1 MRKLFIPLLLC
12 SALEANEKNGF
23 FIEAGFETGLLEGT
37 QTQEKNYTTTQ
48 TTTKTTTNN
57 YNYLPLNSIL
67 QRATNL
73 FKDADISKLSF
84 SSLSP
89 VRASLDLSGHLTIEN
104 FLPYNLNNVKLSFT
118 DAQGNVID
126 LGVIETLPKQSKIVL
141 SYQQFN
147 ETKQV
152 FDNIMEEQ
160 KKYYEKEAERRKN
173 KTTSSVSETNRE
185 PSFTFP
191 TFEVLSTPHSDPNT
205 QRVFEALSKINT
217 NLVMKYSDTNN
228 FESAKDKTEK
238 FTAKTAEEFTNLML
252 NMIAVLDSQSWGDAI
267 LNAPF
272 EFTDNKQ
279 SGECTNK
286 GDSNDNCV
294 YPQKNGLVKSNVD
307 KKYVLDKQSIVNN
320 FRGKTDLDVSLLNGA
335 GVDGLGSNTT
345 PTNNDDGKNYGQL
358 AVVASALNPQKLFG
372 TDYKT
377 INLADLRAILHEF
390 SHTKGYTH
398 NGNMTYQ
405 RVPVVG
411 SNGQQEKKD
420 DGALKDSDGLPY
432 NVCSLYG
439 GQGQPSF
446 PSNYPNS
453 IYHNCA
459 DVPAGF
465 LGVTA
470 AVWQQL
476 INQNALPINFANLNS
491 QTNYNLNATLNTQ
504 DMANSVIGTI
514 QKTLTATS
522 TTTTTSYHHSKS
534 LQRFRSP
541 LLGINVKIGYQNY
554 FNDFIGLAYYGIIKY
569 NYAKAANQKV
579 QQLSYGGGIDLLLD
593 FITTYSNKNSP
604 TGIQTR
610 RNFSSSFG
618 IFGGL
623 RGLYNS
629 YYALNKVKGSGN
641 LDAATGLNYRY
652 KHSKYSVG
660 ISIPLIQRKASV
672 ISSGSDYTNSFVFNE
687 GASHFKVFF
696 NYGWVF

>member
-1 MRKLFIPLLLC
+1 MKKLFIPLLLF

-37 QTQEKNYTTTQ
+37 QTQEKRH
-48 TTTKTTTNN
+48 TTTKNTYAT
-57 YNYLPLNSIL
+57 YSYLPTDTIL
-67 QRATNL
+67 KRAANL
-73 FKDADISKLSF
+73 FTNAEAISKLKF

-89 VRASLDLSGHLTIEN
+89 VRVLYMYNGQLTIEN

-126 LGVIETLPKQSKIVL
+126 LGVIETIPKHSKIVL
-141 SYQQFN
+141 PG
-147 ETKQV
+147 EA
-152 FDNIMEEQ
+152 FDSLKIDPYTLFLP
-160 KKYYEKEAERRKN
+160 KIEA
-173 KTTSSVSETNRE
+173 TSTSI
-185 PSFTFP
+185 
-191 TFEVLSTPHSDPNT
+191 SDTNT
-205 QRVFEALSKINT
+205 QRVFETLNKIKT
-217 NLVMKYSDTNN
+217 DLVVNYRNENK
-228 FESAKDKTEK
+228 FKDHENHWEA
-238 FTAKTAEEFTNLML
+238 FTPQTAEEFTNLML

-272 EFTDNKQ
+272 EFTNKGGGGECDTSKENDCVNPGVNGVVNSQNKSYVLNKQ
-279 SGECTNK
+279 
-286 GDSNDNCV
+286 D
-294 YPQKNGLVKSNVD
+294 
-307 KKYVLDKQSIVNN
+307 IVNK
-320 FRGKTDLDVSLLNGA
+320 FRNKADLDVVILKDS
-335 GVDGLGSNTT
+335 GVVGLGSDIT
-345 PTNNDDGKNYGQL
+345 PSNNDDGKHYGQL
-358 AVVASALNPQKLFG
+358 GVVASALDPKKLFG
-372 TDYKT
+372 NDLKT
-377 INLADLRAILHEF
+377 INLADLRTILHEF

-405 RVPVVG
+405 RVPTG
-411 SNGQQEKKD
+411 KTENGKP
-420 DGALKDSDGLPY
+420 KDSDGLPY

-439 GQGQPSF
+439 GQGQSAF

-476 INQNALPINFANLNS
+476 INQNALPINYANLGS
-491 QTNYNLNATLNTQ
+491 QTNYNLNASLNTQ
-504 DMANSVIGTI
+504 DLANAMLGTI
-514 QKTLTATS
+514 QKTFVTS
-522 TTTTTSYHHSKS
+522 SVTNHYSSS
-534 LQRFRSP
+534 ASQNFRSP
-541 LLGINVKIGYQNY
+541 ILGVNAKIGYQNY

-569 NYAKAANQKV
+569 NYSKALNQKF
-579 QQLSYGGGIDLLLD
+579 QQLSYGGGIDLLVD
-593 FITTYSNKNSP
+593 FITTYSNKNNP
-604 TGIQTR
+604 TGVQTR
-610 RNFSSSFG
+610 KNFSSSFG

-629 YYALNKVKGSGN
+629 YYVLNKVKGSGN
-641 LDAATGLNYRY
+641 LDVATGLNYRY

-672 ISSGSDYTNSFVFNE
+672 VSSGSDYTNSFVFNE

>member
-1 MRKLFIPLLLC
+1 MKKLFIPLLLF

-37 QTQEKNYTTTQ
+37 QTQEKRH
-48 TTTKTTTNN
+48 TTTKNAYAT
-57 YNYLPLNSIL
+57 YNYLPTDTIL
-67 QRATNL
+67 KRAANL
-73 FKDADISKLSF
+73 FTDAEAISKLKF

-89 VRASLDLSGHLTIEN
+89 VRVLYMYNGQLTIEN
-104 FLPYNLNNVKLSFT
+104 FLPYNLSNVKLSFT

-126 LGVIETLPKQSKIVL
+126 LGVIETIPKHSKIVL
-141 SYQQFN
+141 PG
-147 ETKQV
+147 EA
-152 FDNIMEEQ
+152 FDSLKIDPYTLFLP
-160 KKYYEKEAERRKN
+160 KIEA
-173 KTTSSVSETNRE
+173 TSTSVS
-185 PSFTFP
+185 
-191 TFEVLSTPHSDPNT
+191 DANT
-205 QRVFEALSKINT
+205 QRVFETLNKIKT
-217 NLVMKYSDTNN
+217 NLVVNYRNENK
-228 FESAKDKTEK
+228 FEGHQNHWEA
-238 FTAKTAEEFTNLML
+238 FTPQTAEEFTNLML

-272 EFTDNKQ
+272 EFTNKGGG
-279 SGECTNK
+279 GECDTSKENE
-286 GDSNDNCV
+286 CV
-294 YPQKNGLVKSNVD
+294 NPGTNGLVNSQNKS
-307 KKYVLDKQSIVNN
+307 YVLNKQDIVNK
-320 FRGKTDLDVSLLNGA
+320 FRNKADLDVVVLKDS
-335 GVDGLGSNTT
+335 GVVGLGSDIT
-345 PTNNDDGKNYGQL
+345 PSNNDDGKHYGQL
-358 AVVASALNPQKLFG
+358 GVVASALDPKKLFG
-372 TDYKT
+372 NDLKT
-377 INLADLRAILHEF
+377 INLEDLRTILHEF

-405 RVPVVG
+405 RVPVTKDGQVEKD
-411 SNGQQEKKD
+411 SNGKP
-420 DGALKDSDGLPY
+420 KDSDGLPY
-432 NVCSLYG
+432 NVCSRFNG
-439 GQGQPSF
+439 SGQPAF

-476 INQNALPINFANLNS
+476 INQNALPINYANLGS
-491 QTNYNLNATLNTQ
+491 QTNYNLNASLNTQ
-504 DMANSVIGTI
+504 DLANSMLNTI
-514 QKTLTATS
+514 QKTFVTS
-522 TTTTTSYHHSKS
+522 SVTNHYFSSAS
-534 LQRFRSP
+534 QSFRSP
-541 LLGINVKIGYQNY
+541 ILGVNAKIGYQNY

-569 NYAKAANQKV
+569 NYSKALNQKF

-604 TGIQTR
+604 TGVQTR
-610 RNFSSSFG
+610 KNFSSSFG

-629 YYALNKVKGSGN
+629 YYVLNKVKGSGN
-641 LDAATGLNYRY
+641 LDVATGLNYRY

-672 ISSGSDYTNSFVFNE
+672 VSSGGDYTNSFVFNE

>member
-1 MRKLFIPLLLC
+1 MRKLFTSLLLF

-37 QTQEKNYTTTQ
+37 QTQEKRH
-48 TTTKTTTNN
+48 TTTKNTYAT
-57 YNYLPLNSIL
+57 YSYLPTDSVLK
-67 QRATNL
+67 RAANL
-73 FKDADISKLSF
+73 FTNTDITKLKFSTKNPVSVHMGLTNPNPSNGAKSK
-84 SSLSP
+84 
-89 VRASLDLSGHLTIEN
+89 VTMVVEN
-104 FLPYNLNNVKLSFT
+104 FLPYNLNNVRLFFK
-118 DAQGNVID
+118 DNKGKVID
-126 LGVIETLPKQSKIVL
+126 LGVLETIPKHSKIVL
-141 SYQQFN
+141 PEN
-147 ETKQV
+147 I
-152 FDNIMEEQ
+152 FDKI
-160 KKYYEKEAERRKN
+160 KLDDPY
-173 KTTSSVSETNRE
+173 
-185 PSFTFP
+185 FFP
-191 TFEVLSTPHSDPNT
+191 TFEATSTSISDANT
-205 QRVFEALSKINT
+205 QRVFETLNKIKT
-217 NLVMKYSDTNN
+217 DLVVNYRNENK
-228 FESAKDKTEK
+228 FKDHENHWEA
-238 FTAKTAEEFTNLML
+238 FTPQTAEEFTNLML

-272 EFTDNKQ
+272 EFTNKGGE
-279 SGECTNK
+279 GECDTSKENE
-286 GDSNDNCV
+286 CV
-294 YPQKNGLVKSNVD
+294 NPGTNGLVNSQNKS
-307 KKYVLDKQSIVNN
+307 YVLNKQDIINK
-320 FRGKTDLDVSLLNGA
+320 FRNKADLDVIVLKDS
-335 GVDGLGSNTT
+335 GVVGLGSDIT
-345 PTNNDDGKNYGQL
+345 PSNNDDGKHYGQL
-358 AVVASALNPQKLFG
+358 GVVASALDPKKLFG
-372 TDYKT
+372 NDLKT
-377 INLADLRAILHEF
+377 INLEDLRTILHEF

-405 RVPVVG
+405 RVPVMK
-411 SNGQQEKKD
+411 NGQVEKDNNGKP
-420 DGALKDSDGLPY
+420 KDSDGLPY

-439 GQGQPSF
+439 GSNQSAF

-476 INQNALPINFANLNS
+476 INQNALPINYANLNA
-491 QTNYNLNATLNTQ
+491 QTNYNLNASLNTQ
-504 DMANSVIGTI
+504 DLANSMLSTI
-514 QKTLTATS
+514 QKTFVTS
-522 TTTTTSYHHSKS
+522 SVTNHYFSSAS
-534 LQRFRSP
+534 QSFRSP
-541 LLGINVKIGYQNY
+541 ILGVNAKIGYQNY

-569 NYAKAANQKV
+569 NYSKALNQKV

-604 TGIQTR
+604 IGVQTK

-629 YYALNKVKGSGN
+629 YYVLNKVKGSGN
-641 LDAATGLNYRY
+641 LDVATGLNYRY

-672 ISSGSDYTNSFVFNE
+672 VSSGGDYTNSFVFNE

>member
-1 MRKLFIPLLLC
+1 MKKLFIPLLLF

-37 QTQEKNYTTTQ
+37 QTQEKRH
-48 TTTKTTTNN
+48 TTTKNTYAT
-57 YNYLPLNSIL
+57 YNYLPTDTIL
-67 QRATNL
+67 KRAANL
-73 FKDADISKLSF
+73 FTDAKSISQLNF

-89 VRASLDLSGHLTIEN
+89 VKVLYMYNGQLTIEN
-104 FLPYNLNNVKLSFT
+104 FLPYNLSNVKLSFT

-126 LGVIETLPKQSKIVL
+126 LGVIETIPKHSKIVL
-141 SYQQFN
+141 PG
-147 ETKQV
+147 EA
-152 FDNIMEEQ
+152 FDSL
-160 KKYYEKEAERRKN
+160 KEAFDKIDPYTFFFPKFEA
-173 KTTSSVSETNRE
+173 TSTSVS
-185 PSFTFP
+185 
-191 TFEVLSTPHSDPNT
+191 DANT
-205 QRVFEALSKINT
+205 QRVFETLNKIKT
-217 NLVMKYSDTNN
+217 NLIMKYSNENPSNFNTCPYNN
-228 FESAKDKTEK
+228 NGNTKNDCWQN
-238 FTAKTAEEFTNLML
+238 FTPQTAEEFTNLML
-252 NMIAVLDSQSWGDAI
+252 NMIAVLDSQSWGDAV

-272 EFTDNKQ
+272 EFTNSSTDCDNDPSKCVNPGVNGRVDTKVNQQYILNKQ
-279 SGECTNK
+279 G
-286 GDSNDNCV
+286 
-294 YPQKNGLVKSNVD
+294 
-307 KKYVLDKQSIVNN
+307 IINN
-320 FRGKTDLDVSLLNGA
+320 FRKKIEID
-335 GVDGLGSNTT
+335 
-345 PTNNDDGKNYGQL
+345 
-358 AVVASALNPQKLFG
+358 AVVLKNSGVVGLANGYGNDGEYGTLGVEAYALEPQKLFG
-372 TDYKT
+372 NNLKT
-377 INLADLRAILHEF
+377 INLADLRTILHEF

-405 RVPVVG
+405 RVPTG
-411 SNGQQEKKD
+411 QNENGKP
-420 DGALKDSDGLPY
+420 KDSDGLPY

-439 GQGQPSF
+439 GSNQPAF

-476 INQNALPINFANLNS
+476 INQNALPINYANLGS
-491 QTNYNLNATLNTQ
+491 QTNYNLNASLNTQ
-504 DMANSVIGTI
+504 DLANSMLGTI
-514 QKTLTATS
+514 QKTFVTS
-522 TTTTTSYHHSKS
+522 SVTNHYSSS
-534 LQRFRSP
+534 ASQSFRSP
-541 LLGINVKIGYQNY
+541 ILGVNAKIGYQNY

-569 NYAKAANQKV
+569 NYAKAVNQKV

-604 TGIQTR
+604 TGIQTK

-629 YYALNKVKGSGN
+629 YYVLNKVKGSGN
-641 LDAATGLNYRY
+641 LDVATGLNYRY

-672 ISSGSDYTNSFVFNE
+672 VSSGGDYTNSFVFNE

>member
-1 MRKLFIPLLLC
+1 MKKLFIPLLLF

-37 QTQEKNYTTTQ
+37 QTQEKRH
-48 TTTKTTTNN
+48 TTTKNTYAT
-57 YNYLPLNSIL
+57 YNYLPTDTIL
-67 QRATNL
+67 KRAANL
-73 FKDADISKLSF
+73 FTNAEAISKLKF

-89 VRASLDLSGHLTIEN
+89 VRVLYMYNGQLTIEN

-126 LGVIETLPKQSKIVL
+126 LGVIETIPKHSKIVL
-141 SYQQFN
+141 PG
-147 ETKQV
+147 EA
-152 FDNIMEEQ
+152 FDSLKIDPYTLFLP
-160 KKYYEKEAERRKN
+160 KIEA
-173 KTTSSVSETNRE
+173 TSTSVS
-185 PSFTFP
+185 
-191 TFEVLSTPHSDPNT
+191 DANT
-205 QRVFEALSKINT
+205 QRVFETLNKIKT
-217 NLVMKYSDTNN
+217 NLVVNYRNENK
-228 FESAKDKTEK
+228 FEDHENHWEA
-238 FTAKTAEEFTNLML
+238 FTPQTAEEFTNLML

-272 EFTDNKQ
+272 EFTNKGGG
-279 SGECTNK
+279 GECDTSKENE
-286 GDSNDNCV
+286 CV
-294 YPQKNGLVKSNVD
+294 NPGTNGLVNSQNKS
-307 KKYVLDKQSIVNN
+307 YVLNKQDIVNK
-320 FRGKTDLDVSLLNGA
+320 FRNKADLDVVVLKDS
-335 GVDGLGSNTT
+335 GVVGLGSDIT
-345 PTNNDDGKNYGQL
+345 PSNNDDGKHYGQL
-358 AVVASALNPQKLFG
+358 GVVASALDPKKLFG
-372 TDYKT
+372 DNLKT
-377 INLADLRAILHEF
+377 INLEDLRTILHEF

-405 RVPVVG
+405 RVPTG
-411 SNGQQEKKD
+411 QNENGKP
-420 DGALKDSDGLPY
+420 KDSDGLPY

-439 GQGQPSF
+439 KSNQPAF

-476 INQNALPINFANLNS
+476 INQNALPINFANLGS
-491 QTNYNLNATLNTQ
+491 QTNYNLNASLNTQ
-504 DMANSVIGTI
+504 DLANSMLSTI
-514 QKTLTATS
+514 QKTFVTS
-522 TTTTTSYHHSKS
+522 SVTNHYSSS
-534 LQRFRSP
+534 ASQSFRSP
-541 LLGINVKIGYQNY
+541 ILGVNAKIGYQNY

-569 NYAKAANQKV
+569 NYAKAVNQKV

-593 FITTYSNKNSP
+593 FITTYSNKNNP
-604 TGIQTR
+604 TGVQTK

-629 YYALNKVKGSGN
+629 YYVLNKVKGSGN
-641 LDAATGLNYRY
+641 LDVATGLNYRY

>member
-1 MRKLFIPLLLC
+1 MRKLFTSFLLF

-37 QTQEKNYTTTQ
+37 QTQEKRH
-48 TTTKTTTNN
+48 TTTKNTYAT
-57 YNYLPLNSIL
+57 YNYLPTDAVLK
-67 QRATNL
+67 RAANL
-73 FKDADISKLSF
+73 FTDAKSISQLNF

-89 VRASLDLSGHLTIEN
+89 VKVLYIGGKLTIEN

-126 LGVIETLPKQSKIVL
+126 LGVIETIPKHSKIVL
-141 SYQQFN
+141 PG
-147 ETKQV
+147 EA
-152 FDNIMEEQ
+152 FDSL
-160 KKYYEKEAERRKN
+160 KEAFDKIDPYTFFLPKFEA
-173 KTTSSVSETNRE
+173 TSTSVS
-185 PSFTFP
+185 
-191 TFEVLSTPHSDPNT
+191 DANT
-205 QRVFEALSKINT
+205 QRVFETLNKIKT
-217 NLVMKYSDTNN
+217 NLIMKYSSENPSNFNTCPYNN
-228 FESAKDKTEK
+228 NGNTKNDCWQP
-238 FTAKTAEEFTNLML
+238 FTPQTAEEFTNLML

-272 EFTDNKQ
+272 DFTNSPTDCDNDPSKCVNPGINGRVDSKVDQQYVLNKQ
-279 SGECTNK
+279 G
-286 GDSNDNCV
+286 
-294 YPQKNGLVKSNVD
+294 
-307 KKYVLDKQSIVNN
+307 IVNN
-320 FRGKTDLDVSLLNGA
+320 FRKKIEID
-335 GVDGLGSNTT
+335 
-345 PTNNDDGKNYGQL
+345 
-358 AVVASALNPQKLFG
+358 AVVLKNSGVVGLANGYGNDGEYGTLGVEAYALDPKKLFG
-372 TDYKT
+372 NNLKT
-377 INLADLRAILHEF
+377 INLQDLRTILHEF
-390 SHTKGYTH
+390 SHTKGYGH

-405 RVPVVG
+405 RVPTG
-411 SNGQQEKKD
+411 QNENGKP
-420 DGALKDSDGLPY
+420 KDSDGLPY

-439 GQGQPSF
+439 GQGQSAF

-476 INQNALPINFANLNS
+476 INQNALPINFANLGS
-491 QTNYNLNATLNTQ
+491 QTNYNLNASLNTQ
-504 DMANSVIGTI
+504 DLANSMLSTI
-514 QKTLTATS
+514 QKTFVTS
-522 TTTTTSYHHSKS
+522 SVTNHYVSSAS
-534 LQRFRSP
+534 QSFRSP
-541 LLGINVKIGYQNY
+541 ILGVNAKIGYQNY

-569 NYAKAANQKV
+569 NYAKASSEKV

-604 TGIQTR
+604 TDIQTR
-610 RNFSSSFG
+610 KNFSSSFG

-641 LDAATGLNYRY
+641 LDVATGLNYRY

-660 ISIPLIQRKASV
+660 ISIPLIQRKASI
-672 ISSGSDYTNSFVFNE
+672 ISSNGDYTNSFVFNE

>member
-1 MRKLFIPLLLC
+1 MRKLFIPLLLF

-37 QTQEKNYTTTQ
+37 QTQEKRH
-48 TTTKTTTNN
+48 TTTKNTYAT
-57 YNYLPLNSIL
+57 YNYLPTDTIL
-67 QRATNL
+67 KRAANL
-73 FKDADISKLSF
+73 FTDAKSISQLNF

-89 VRASLDLSGHLTIEN
+89 VKVLYIGGKLTIEN
-104 FLPYNLNNVKLSFT
+104 FLPYNLSNVKLSFT

-126 LGVIETLPKQSKIVL
+126 LGVIETIPKHSKIVL
-141 SYQQFN
+141 PGDA
-147 ETKQV
+147 
-152 FDNIMEEQ
+152 FDSL
-160 KKYYEKEAERRKN
+160 KEAFDKIDPYTFFLPKFEA
-173 KTTSSVSETNRE
+173 TSTSVS
-185 PSFTFP
+185 
-191 TFEVLSTPHSDPNT
+191 DANT
-205 QRVFEALSKINT
+205 QRVFETLNKIKT
-217 NLVMKYSDTNN
+217 NLIMKYSSENPSNFNTCPYNN
-228 FESAKDKTEK
+228 NGNTKNDCWQP
-238 FTAKTAEEFTNLML
+238 FTPQTAEEFTNLML

-272 EFTDNKQ
+272 EFTNSSTDCDNDPSKCVNPGINGRVDSKVDQQYVLNKQ
-279 SGECTNK
+279 G
-286 GDSNDNCV
+286 
-294 YPQKNGLVKSNVD
+294 
-307 KKYVLDKQSIVNN
+307 IVNN
-320 FRGKTDLDVSLLNGA
+320 FRKKIEID
-335 GVDGLGSNTT
+335 
-345 PTNNDDGKNYGQL
+345 
-358 AVVASALNPQKLFG
+358 AVVLKNSGVVGLANGYGNDGEYGTLGVEAYALDPKKLFG
-372 TDYKT
+372 NNLKT
-377 INLADLRAILHEF
+377 INLEDLRTILHEF
-390 SHTKGYTH
+390 SHTKGYGH

-405 RVPVVG
+405 RVPTG
-411 SNGQQEKKD
+411 QNENGKP
-420 DGALKDSDGLPY
+420 KDSDGLPY

-439 GQGQPSF
+439 GQGQSAF

-476 INQNALPINFANLNS
+476 INQNALPINFTNLGS
-491 QTNYNLNATLNTQ
+491 QTNYNLNASLNTQ
-504 DMANSVIGTI
+504 DLANSMLSTI
-514 QKTLTATS
+514 QKTFVTS
-522 TTTTTSYHHSKS
+522 SVTNHYFSSAS
-534 LQRFRSP
+534 QNFRSP
-541 LLGINVKIGYQNY
+541 ILGVNAKIGYQNY

-641 LDAATGLNYRY
+641 LDVATGLNYRY

-660 ISIPLIQRKASV
+660 ISIPLIQRKARV
-672 ISSGSDYTNSFVFNE
+672 VSSNGDYTNSLVFNE

>member
-1 MRKLFIPLLLC
+1 MRKLFIPLLLF

-23 FIEAGFETGLLEGT
+23 FIEAGFETGLLEGV
-37 QTQEKNYTTTQ
+37 QTQEKRH
-48 TTTKTTTNN
+48 TTTKNTYAT
-57 YNYLPLNSIL
+57 YNYLPTDAVLK
-67 QRATNL
+67 RAANL
-73 FKDADISKLSF
+73 FTDAKSISQLNF
-84 SSLSP
+84 STLSP
-89 VRASLDLSGHLTIEN
+89 VKVLYIGGKITIEN

-118 DAQGNVID
+118 DAQGNAID
-126 LGVIETLPKQSKIVL
+126 LGVIETIPKHSKIVL
-141 SYQQFN
+141 PG
-147 ETKQV
+147 EA
-152 FDNIMEEQ
+152 FDSL
-160 KKYYEKEAERRKN
+160 KEAFDKIDPYTFFLPKFEA
-173 KTTSSVSETNRE
+173 TSTSA
-185 PSFTFP
+185 
-191 TFEVLSTPHSDPNT
+191 SDANT
-205 QRVFEALSKINT
+205 QRVFETLNKIKT
-217 NLVMKYSDTNN
+217 NLVMKYSSENPSNFNTCPYNN
-228 FESAKDKTEK
+228 NGNTKNDCWQP
-238 FTAKTAEEFTNLML
+238 FTPQTAEEFTNLML

-272 EFTDNKQ
+272 EFTNSSTDCDNDPSKCVNPGINGRVNSKVDQQYVLNKQ
-279 SGECTNK
+279 G
-286 GDSNDNCV
+286 
-294 YPQKNGLVKSNVD
+294 
-307 KKYVLDKQSIVNN
+307 IVNN
-320 FRGKTDLDVSLLNGA
+320 FRKKIEID
-335 GVDGLGSNTT
+335 
-345 PTNNDDGKNYGQL
+345 
-358 AVVASALNPQKLFG
+358 AVVLKNSGVVGLANGYGNDGEYGTLGVEAYALDPKKLFS
-372 TDYKT
+372 DNLKT
-377 INLADLRAILHEF
+377 INLEDLRTILHEF

-405 RVPVVG
+405 RVPTG
-411 SNGQQEKKD
+411 QNENGKP
-420 DGALKDSDGLPY
+420 KDSDGLPY

-439 GQGQPSF
+439 GQGQNAF

-491 QTNYNLNATLNTQ
+491 QTNYNLNASLNTQ
-504 DMANSVIGTI
+504 DMANSMLSTI
-514 QKTLTATS
+514 QKTFV
-522 TTTTTSYHHSKS
+522 TTSVTNHYSS
-534 LQRFRSP
+534 SASQSFRSP
-541 LLGINVKIGYQNY
+541 ILGVNAKIGYQNY

-593 FITTYSNKNSP
+593 FITTYSNKNNP
-604 TGIQTR
+604 TDIQTR

-618 IFGGL
+618 VFGGL

-660 ISIPLIQRKASV
+660 ISIPLIQRKASIV
-672 ISSGSDYTNSFVFNE
+672 SSGDGYTNSLVFNE

>member
-1 MRKLFIPLLLC
+1 MRKLFIPLLLF

-37 QTQEKNYTTTQ
+37 QTQEKRH
-48 TTTKTTTNN
+48 TTTKNTYAT
-57 YNYLPLNSIL
+57 YNYLPTDTIL
-67 QRATNL
+67 KRAANL
-73 FKDADISKLSF
+73 FTNAEAISKLKF

-89 VRASLDLSGHLTIEN
+89 VRVLYMLNGQLTIEN
-104 FLPYNLNNVKLSFT
+104 FLPYNLSNVKLSFT

-126 LGVIETLPKQSKIVL
+126 LGVIETIPKHSKIVL
-141 SYQQFN
+141 PG
-147 ETKQV
+147 EA
-152 FDNIMEEQ
+152 FDSLKVDPYTLFLPKI
-160 KKYYEKEAERRKN
+160 EA
-173 KTTSSVSETNRE
+173 TSTSVS
-185 PSFTFP
+185 
-191 TFEVLSTPHSDPNT
+191 DANT
-205 QRVFEALSKINT
+205 QRVFETLNKIKT
-217 NLVMKYSDTNN
+217 NLIVNYRNENK
-228 FESAKDKTEK
+228 FEGHQNHWEA
-238 FTAKTAEEFTNLML
+238 FTPQTAEEFTNLML

-272 EFTDNKQ
+272 EFTNSSTDCDNDSSKCVNPGTNGRVNSQNESYVLNKQ
-279 SGECTNK
+279 
-286 GDSNDNCV
+286 D
-294 YPQKNGLVKSNVD
+294 
-307 KKYVLDKQSIVNN
+307 IVNK
-320 FRGKTDLDVSLLNGA
+320 FRNKADLDVVVLKDS
-335 GVDGLGSNTT
+335 GVVGLGSDIT
-345 PTNNDDGKNYGQL
+345 PSNNDDGKHYGQL
-358 AVVASALNPQKLFG
+358 GVVASALDPKKLFG
-372 TDYKT
+372 NNLKT
-377 INLADLRAILHEF
+377 INLEDLRTILHEF

-405 RVPVVG
+405 RVPTG
-411 SNGQQEKKD
+411 QNENGKP
-420 DGALKDSDGLPY
+420 KDSDGLPY

-439 GQGQPSF
+439 GQGQSAF

-476 INQNALPINFANLNS
+476 INQNALPINFANLGS
-491 QTNYNLNATLNTQ
+491 QTNYNLNASLNTQ
-504 DMANSVIGTI
+504 DLANSMLSTI
-514 QKTLTATS
+514 QKTFVTS
-522 TTTTTSYHHSKS
+522 SVTNHYFSSAS
-534 LQRFRSP
+534 QNFRSP
-541 LLGINVKIGYQNY
+541 ILGVNAKIGYQNY

-569 NYAKAANQKV
+569 NYAKATNQKV
-579 QQLSYGGGIDLLLD
+579 QQLSYGGGIDLLVD

-604 TGIQTR
+604 IDIQTR

-641 LDAATGLNYRY
+641 LDVATGLNYRY

-660 ISIPLIQRKASV
+660 ISIPLIQRKASIV
-672 ISSGSDYTNSFVFNE
+672 SSNGDYTNSLVFNE

>member
-1 MRKLFIPLLLC
+1 MRKLFTSFLLF
-12 SALEANEKNGF
+12 SVLEANEKNGF

-37 QTQEKNYTTTQ
+37 QTQEKRH
-48 TTTKTTTNN
+48 TTTKNTYAT
-57 YNYLPLNSIL
+57 YNYLPTDAVLK
-67 QRATNL
+67 RAANL
-73 FKDADISKLSF
+73 FTDAKSISQLNF

-89 VRASLDLSGHLTIEN
+89 VKVLYIGGKLTIEN
-104 FLPYNLNNVKLSFT
+104 FLPYNLSNVKLSFT

-126 LGVIETLPKQSKIVL
+126 LGVIETIPKHSKIVL
-141 SYQQFN
+141 PG
-147 ETKQV
+147 EA
-152 FDNIMEEQ
+152 FDSL
-160 KKYYEKEAERRKN
+160 KEAFDKIDPYTFFFPKFEA
-173 KTTSSVSETNRE
+173 TSTSVS
-185 PSFTFP
+185 
-191 TFEVLSTPHSDPNT
+191 DANT
-205 QRVFEALSKINT
+205 QRVFETLNKIKT
-217 NLVMKYSDTNN
+217 NLIMKYSNENPNN
-228 FESAKDKTEK
+228 FNTCPYNNNGNTKNDCWQP
-238 FTAKTAEEFTNLML
+238 FTPQTAEEFTNLML

-272 EFTDNKQ
+272 EFTNSPTDCDNDPSKCVNPGINGRVDSKVDQQYVLNKQ
-279 SGECTNK
+279 G
-286 GDSNDNCV
+286 
-294 YPQKNGLVKSNVD
+294 
-307 KKYVLDKQSIVNN
+307 IVNN
-320 FRGKTDLDVSLLNGA
+320 FRKKIEID
-335 GVDGLGSNTT
+335 
-345 PTNNDDGKNYGQL
+345 
-358 AVVASALNPQKLFG
+358 AVVLKNSGVVGLANGYGNDGEYGTLGVEAYALDPKKLFG
-372 TDYKT
+372 NNLKT
-377 INLADLRAILHEF
+377 INLEDLRTILHEF
-390 SHTKGYTH
+390 SHTKGYGH

-405 RVPVVG
+405 RVPTG
-411 SNGQQEKKD
+411 QNENGKP
-420 DGALKDSDGLPY
+420 KDSDGLPY

-439 GQGQPSF
+439 GQGQSTF

-476 INQNALPINFANLNS
+476 INQNALPINFANLGS
-491 QTNYNLNATLNTQ
+491 QTNYNLNASLNTQ
-504 DMANSVIGTI
+504 DLANSMLSTI
-514 QKTLTATS
+514 QKTFVTS
-522 TTTTTSYHHSKS
+522 SVTNHYFSSAS
-534 LQRFRSP
+534 QSFRSP
-541 LLGINVKIGYQNY
+541 ILGVNAKIGYQNY

-569 NYAKAANQKV
+569 NYAKASSEKV

-604 TGIQTR
+604 IDIQTR

-641 LDAATGLNYRY
+641 LDVATGLNYRY

-672 ISSGSDYTNSFVFNE
+672 VSSDGDYTNSLVFNE

>member
-1 MRKLFIPLLLC
+1 MRKLFIPLLLF

-37 QTQEKNYTTTQ
+37 QTQEKRH
-48 TTTKTTTNN
+48 TTTKNTYAT
-57 YNYLPLNSIL
+57 YDYLPTDSVLK
-67 QRATNL
+67 RAANL
-73 FKDADISKLSF
+73 FTNAEAISKLKF

-89 VRASLDLSGHLTIEN
+89 IRVLYMYNGQLTIEN
-104 FLPYNLNNVKLSFT
+104 FLPYNLSNVKLSFK
-118 DAQGNVID
+118 DAQGNTID
-126 LGVIETLPKQSKIVL
+126 LGVIETIPKHSKMVLPGEAFDSLKIDPYTLFLPKI
-141 SYQQFN
+141 
-147 ETKQV
+147 
-152 FDNIMEEQ
+152 
-160 KKYYEKEAERRKN
+160 EA
-173 KTTSSVSETNRE
+173 TSTSI
-185 PSFTFP
+185 
-191 TFEVLSTPHSDPNT
+191 SDTNT
-205 QRVFEALSKINT
+205 QRVFETLNKIKT
-217 NLVMKYSDTNN
+217 DLVVNYRNENK
-228 FESAKDKTEK
+228 FKDHENHWEA
-238 FTAKTAEEFTNLML
+238 FTPKTAEEFTNLML

-272 EFTDNKQ
+272 EFTNKGGEECDTSKENECVNPGTNGVVNSQNKSYVLNKQ
-279 SGECTNK
+279 
-286 GDSNDNCV
+286 D
-294 YPQKNGLVKSNVD
+294 
-307 KKYVLDKQSIVNN
+307 IVNK
-320 FRGKTDLDVSLLNGA
+320 FRNKADLDVIVSKDS
-335 GVDGLGSNTT
+335 GVVGLGSDIT
-345 PTNNDDGKNYGQL
+345 PSNNDDGKHYGQL
-358 AVVASALNPQKLFG
+358 GVVASALDPKKLFG
-372 TDYKT
+372 NNLKT
-377 INLADLRAILHEF
+377 INLADLRTILHEF
-390 SHTKGYTH
+390 SHTKGYGH

-405 RVPVVG
+405 RVPTG
-411 SNGQQEKKD
+411 QSENGKP
-420 DGALKDSDGLPY
+420 KDSDGLPY

-439 GQGQPSF
+439 GSNQSAF

-476 INQNALPINFANLNS
+476 INQNALPIDYANLS
-491 QTNYNLNATLNTQ
+491 AQTNYNLNASLNTQ
-504 DMANSVIGTI
+504 DLANSMLSTI
-514 QKTLTATS
+514 QKTFVTS
-522 TTTTTSYHHSKS
+522 SVTNHYFSSAS
-534 LQRFRSP
+534 QSFRSP
-541 LLGINVKIGYQNY
+541 ILGVNAKIGYQNY

-569 NYAKAANQKV
+569 NYSKALNQKF

-604 TGIQTR
+604 IDIQTR

-629 YYALNKVKGSGN
+629 YYVLNKVKGSGN
-641 LDAATGLNYRY
+641 LDVATGLNYRY

-672 ISSGSDYTNSFVFNE
+672 VSSGSDYTNSFVFNE

>member
-23 FIEAGFETGLLEGT
+23 FIEAGFETGLLEGA
-37 QTQEKNYTTTQ
+37 QTQEKRH
-48 TTTKTTTNN
+48 TTTKNTYAT
-57 YNYLPLNSIL
+57 YNYLPTDAVLK
-67 QRATNL
+67 RAANL
-73 FKDADISKLSF
+73 FTSAEAISKLKF

-89 VRASLDLSGHLTIEN
+89 VRVLYIGGKLTIEN
-104 FLPYNLNNVKLSFT
+104 FLPYNLSNVKLSFT

-126 LGVIETLPKQSKIVL
+126 LGVIETIPKHSKIVL
-141 SYQQFN
+141 PGDA
-147 ETKQV
+147 
-152 FDNIMEEQ
+152 FDSL
-160 KKYYEKEAERRKN
+160 KEAFDKIGPYTFFLPKFEA
-173 KTTSSVSETNRE
+173 TSTSVS
-185 PSFTFP
+185 
-191 TFEVLSTPHSDPNT
+191 DANT
-205 QRVFEALSKINT
+205 QRVFETLNKIKT
-217 NLVMKYSDTNN
+217 NLIMKYSSENPSNFNTCPYNN
-228 FESAKDKTEK
+228 NGNTKNDCWQP
-238 FTAKTAEEFTNLML
+238 FTPQTAEEFTNLML

-272 EFTDNKQ
+272 EFTNSPTDCDNDLSKCVNPGINGRVDSKVDQQYVLNKQ
-279 SGECTNK
+279 G
-286 GDSNDNCV
+286 
-294 YPQKNGLVKSNVD
+294 
-307 KKYVLDKQSIVNN
+307 IVNN
-320 FRGKTDLDVSLLNGA
+320 FRKKIEID
-335 GVDGLGSNTT
+335 
-345 PTNNDDGKNYGQL
+345 
-358 AVVASALNPQKLFG
+358 AVVLKNSGVVGLANGYGNDGEYGTLGVEAYALEPQKLFG
-372 TDYKT
+372 NNLKT
-377 INLADLRAILHEF
+377 INLQDLRTILHEF

-405 RVPVVG
+405 RVPTG
-411 SNGQQEKKD
+411 QNENGKP
-420 DGALKDSDGLPY
+420 KDSDGLPY

-439 GQGQPSF
+439 GQGQSAF

-476 INQNALPINFANLNS
+476 INQNALPINFANLGS
-491 QTNYNLNATLNTQ
+491 QTNYNLNASLNTQ
-504 DMANSVIGTI
+504 DLANSMLSTI
-514 QKTLTATS
+514 QKTFVTS
-522 TTTTTSYHHSKS
+522 SVTNHYFSSTS
-534 LQRFRSP
+534 QNFRSP
-541 LLGINVKIGYQNY
+541 ILGVNAKIGYQNY

-579 QQLSYGGGIDLLLD
+579 QQLSYGGGIDLLVD

-604 TGIQTR
+604 IDIQTK

-641 LDAATGLNYRY
+641 LDVATGLNYRY

-660 ISIPLIQRKASV
+660 ISIPLIQRKASIV
-672 ISSGSDYTNSFVFNE
+672 SSDGDYTNSLVFNE

>member
-1 MRKLFIPLLLC
+1 MRKLFIPLLLF

-37 QTQEKNYTTTQ
+37 QTQEKRH
-48 TTTKTTTNN
+48 TTTKNTYAT
-57 YNYLPLNSIL
+57 YDYLPTDTIL
-67 QRATNL
+67 KRAANL
-73 FKDADISKLSF
+73 FTNAEAISKLKF

-89 VRASLDLSGHLTIEN
+89 VRVLYMYNGQLTIEN
-104 FLPYNLNNVKLSFT
+104 FLPYNLSNVKLSFK

-126 LGVIETLPKQSKIVL
+126 LGVIETIPKHSKIVL
-141 SYQQFN
+141 PG
-147 ETKQV
+147 EA
-152 FDNIMEEQ
+152 FDSLKIDPYTLFFP
-160 KKYYEKEAERRKN
+160 KIEA
-173 KTTSSVSETNRE
+173 TSTSI
-185 PSFTFP
+185 
-191 TFEVLSTPHSDPNT
+191 SDTNT
-205 QRVFEALSKINT
+205 QRVFETLNKIKT
-217 NLVMKYSDTNN
+217 DLVVNYRNENK
-228 FESAKDKTEK
+228 FKDHENHWEA
-238 FTAKTAEEFTNLML
+238 FTPQTAEEFTNLML

-272 EFTDNKQ
+272 EFTNKGGGGECDTSKENDCVNPGVNGRVNSQNKSYVLNKQ
-279 SGECTNK
+279 
-286 GDSNDNCV
+286 D
-294 YPQKNGLVKSNVD
+294 
-307 KKYVLDKQSIVNN
+307 IVNK
-320 FRGKTDLDVSLLNGA
+320 FRNKADLDVVVLKDS
-335 GVDGLGSNTT
+335 GVVGLGSDIT
-345 PTNNDDGKNYGQL
+345 PSNNDDGKHYGQL
-358 AVVASALNPQKLFG
+358 GVVASALEPKKLFG
-372 TDYKT
+372 NNLKT
-377 INLADLRAILHEF
+377 INLEDLRTILHEF

-405 RVPVVG
+405 RVPVMK
-411 SNGQQEKKD
+411 NGQVEKDNNGKP
-420 DGALKDSDGLPY
+420 KDSDGLPY

-439 GQGQPSF
+439 GSNQPAF

-476 INQNALPINFANLNS
+476 INQNALPIDYANLS
-491 QTNYNLNATLNTQ
+491 TQTNYNLSASLNTQ
-504 DMANSVIGTI
+504 DLANSMLSTI
-514 QKTLTATS
+514 QKTFVTS
-522 TTTTTSYHHSKS
+522 SVTNHYFSSAS
-534 LQRFRSP
+534 QSFRSP
-541 LLGINVKIGYQNY
+541 ILGVNAKIGYQNY
-554 FNDFIGLAYYGIIKY
+554 FNDFIGLAYYGIVKY
-569 NYAKAANQKV
+569 NYSKALNQKV

-604 TGIQTR
+604 IGVQTK

-629 YYALNKVKGSGN
+629 YYVLNKVKGSGN
-641 LDAATGLNYRY
+641 LDVATGLNYRY

-672 ISSGSDYTNSFVFNE
+672 VSSGSDYTNSFVFNE

>member
-1 MRKLFIPLLLC
+1 MRKLFIPLLLF

-37 QTQEKNYTTTQ
+37 QTQEKRH
-48 TTTKTTTNN
+48 TTTKNTYAT
-57 YNYLPLNSIL
+57 YNYLPTDTIL
-67 QRATNL
+67 KRAANL
-73 FKDADISKLSF
+73 FTDAKSISQLNF

-89 VRASLDLSGHLTIEN
+89 VKVLYIGGKLTIEN
-104 FLPYNLNNVKLSFT
+104 FLPYNLSNVKLSFT

-126 LGVIETLPKQSKIVL
+126 LGVIETIPKHSKIVL
-141 SYQQFN
+141 PG
-147 ETKQV
+147 EA
-152 FDNIMEEQ
+152 FDSL
-160 KKYYEKEAERRKN
+160 KEAFDKIGPYTFFLPKFEA
-173 KTTSSVSETNRE
+173 TSTSI
-185 PSFTFP
+185 
-191 TFEVLSTPHSDPNT
+191 SDANT
-205 QRVFEALSKINT
+205 QRVFETLNNIKT
-217 NLVMKYSDTNN
+217 NLIMKYSNENPSNFNTCPYNN
-228 FESAKDKTEK
+228 NGNTKNDCWQN
-238 FTAKTAEEFTNLML
+238 FTPQTAEEFTNLML

-272 EFTDNKQ
+272 EFTNSSTDCDNDPSKCVNPGVNGRVDSKVDQQYILNKQ
-279 SGECTNK
+279 G
-286 GDSNDNCV
+286 
-294 YPQKNGLVKSNVD
+294 
-307 KKYVLDKQSIVNN
+307 IINN
-320 FRGKTDLDVSLLNGA
+320 FRKKIEID
-335 GVDGLGSNTT
+335 
-345 PTNNDDGKNYGQL
+345 
-358 AVVASALNPQKLFG
+358 AVVLKNSGVVGLANGYGNDGEYGTLGVEAYALEPQKLFG
-372 TDYKT
+372 NDLKT
-377 INLADLRAILHEF
+377 INLADLRTILHEF

-405 RVPVVG
+405 RVPTG
-411 SNGQQEKKD
+411 QNENGKP
-420 DGALKDSDGLPY
+420 KDSDGLPY

-439 GQGQPSF
+439 GQGQSAF

-476 INQNALPINFANLNS
+476 INQNALPINYANLGS
-491 QTNYNLNATLNTQ
+491 QTNYNLNASLNTQ
-504 DMANSVIGTI
+504 DLANSMLSTI
-514 QKTLTATS
+514 QKTFVTS
-522 TTTTTSYHHSKS
+522 SVTNHYSSSTSQS
-534 LQRFRSP
+534 FRSP
-541 LLGINVKIGYQNY
+541 ILGVNAKIGYQNY

-569 NYAKAANQKV
+569 NYAKASSEKV
-579 QQLSYGGGIDLLLD
+579 QQLSYGGGIDLLVD
-593 FITTYSNKNSP
+593 FITTYSNKNNP
-604 TGIQTR
+604 IDIQTR

-641 LDAATGLNYRY
+641 LDVATGLNYRY

-660 ISIPLIQRKASV
+660 ISIPLIQRKASIV
-672 ISSGSDYTNSFVFNE
+672 SSDGGYTNSFVFNE

>member
-12 SALEANEKNGF
+12 SALEANQKNGF

-37 QTQEKNYTTTQ
+37 QTQEKRH
-48 TTTKTTTNN
+48 TTTKNTYTT
-57 YNYLPLNSIL
+57 YNYLPTDTIL
-67 QRATNL
+67 KRAANL
-73 FKDADISKLSF
+73 FTDAKSISQLNF

-89 VRASLDLSGHLTIEN
+89 VKVLYIGGKLTIEN
-104 FLPYNLNNVKLSFT
+104 FLPYNLSNVKLSFT

-126 LGVIETLPKQSKIVL
+126 LGVIETIPKHSKIVL
-141 SYQQFN
+141 PG
-147 ETKQV
+147 EA
-152 FDNIMEEQ
+152 FDSL
-160 KKYYEKEAERRKN
+160 KKAFDKIDPYTFFLPKFEA
-173 KTTSSVSETNRE
+173 TSTSVS
-185 PSFTFP
+185 
-191 TFEVLSTPHSDPNT
+191 DANT
-205 QRVFEALSKINT
+205 QRVFETLNKIKT
-217 NLVMKYSDTNN
+217 NLIMKYSNENPSNFNTCPYNN
-228 FESAKDKTEK
+228 NGNTKNDCWQP
-238 FTAKTAEEFTNLML
+238 FTPQTAEEFTNLML

-272 EFTDNKQ
+272 DFTNSSTDCDNDPSKCVNPGINGRVDSKVDQQYVLNKQ
-279 SGECTNK
+279 G
-286 GDSNDNCV
+286 
-294 YPQKNGLVKSNVD
+294 
-307 KKYVLDKQSIVNN
+307 IVNN
-320 FRGKTDLDVSLLNGA
+320 FRKKIEID
-335 GVDGLGSNTT
+335 
-345 PTNNDDGKNYGQL
+345 
-358 AVVASALNPQKLFG
+358 AVVLKNSGVVGLANGYGNDGEYGTLGVEAYALDPTKLFG
-372 TDYKT
+372 NNLKT
-377 INLADLRAILHEF
+377 INLEDLRTILHEF

-405 RVPVVG
+405 RVPTG
-411 SNGQQEKKD
+411 QNENGKP
-420 DGALKDSDGLPY
+420 KDSDGLPY

-439 GQGQPSF
+439 GQGQSAF

-476 INQNALPINFANLNS
+476 INQNALPINFANLGS
-491 QTNYNLNATLNTQ
+491 QTNYNLNASLNTQ
-504 DMANSVIGTI
+504 DLANSMLSTI
-514 QKTLTATS
+514 QKTFVTS
-522 TTTTTSYHHSKS
+522 SVTNHYFSSAS
-534 LQRFRSP
+534 QSFRSP
-541 LLGINVKIGYQNY
+541 ILGVNAKIGYQNY

-569 NYAKAANQKV
+569 NYAKASSEKV

-604 TGIQTR
+604 IDIQTR

-641 LDAATGLNYRY
+641 LDVATGLNYRY

-660 ISIPLIQRKASV
+660 ISIPLIQRKASIV
-672 ISSGSDYTNSFVFNE
+672 SSNGDYTNSLVFNE

>member
-1 MRKLFIPLLLC
+1 MRKLFTSFLLF

-23 FIEAGFETGLLEGT
+23 FIEAGFETGLLEGA
-37 QTQEKNYTTTQ
+37 QTQEKRH
-48 TTTKTTTNN
+48 TTTKNTYAT
-57 YNYLPLNSIL
+57 YNYLPTDTIL
-67 QRATNL
+67 KRAANL
-73 FKDADISKLSF
+73 FTNAEAISKLKF

-89 VRASLDLSGHLTIEN
+89 VKVLYIGGKLTIEN
-104 FLPYNLNNVKLSFT
+104 FLPYNLSNVKLSFT
-118 DAQGNVID
+118 DAQGNIID
-126 LGVIETLPKQSKIVL
+126 LGVIETIPKHSKIVL
-141 SYQQFN
+141 PG
-147 ETKQV
+147 EA
-152 FDNIMEEQ
+152 FDSL
-160 KKYYEKEAERRKN
+160 KEAFDKIDPYTFFFPKFEA
-173 KTTSSVSETNRE
+173 TSTSVS
-185 PSFTFP
+185 
-191 TFEVLSTPHSDPNT
+191 DANT
-205 QRVFEALSKINT
+205 QRVFETLNKIKT
-217 NLVMKYSDTNN
+217 NLIMKYSNENPSNFNTCPYNN
-228 FESAKDKTEK
+228 NGNTKNDCWQP
-238 FTAKTAEEFTNLML
+238 FTPQTAEEFTNLML

-272 EFTDNKQ
+272 DFTNSSTDCDNDLSKCVNPGINGRVDSKVDQQYVLNKQ
-279 SGECTNK
+279 G
-286 GDSNDNCV
+286 
-294 YPQKNGLVKSNVD
+294 
-307 KKYVLDKQSIVNN
+307 IVNN
-320 FRGKTDLDVSLLNGA
+320 FRKKIEID
-335 GVDGLGSNTT
+335 
-345 PTNNDDGKNYGQL
+345 
-358 AVVASALNPQKLFG
+358 AVVLKNSGVVGLANGYGNDGEYGTLGVEAYALDPKKLFG
-372 TDYKT
+372 NNLKT
-377 INLADLRAILHEF
+377 INLEDLRTILHEF

-405 RVPVVG
+405 RVPTG
-411 SNGQQEKKD
+411 QNENGKP
-420 DGALKDSDGLPY
+420 KDSDGLPY

-439 GQGQPSF
+439 GQGQSAF

-476 INQNALPINFANLNS
+476 INQNALPINFANLGS
-491 QTNYNLNATLNTQ
+491 QTNYNLNASLNTQ
-504 DMANSVIGTI
+504 DLANSMLSTI
-514 QKTLTATS
+514 QKTFVTS
-522 TTTTTSYHHSKS
+522 SVTNHYFSSAS
-534 LQRFRSP
+534 QNFRSP
-541 LLGINVKIGYQNY
+541 ILGVNAKIGYQNY

-593 FITTYSNKNSP
+593 FITTYSNKNNP
-604 TGIQTR
+604 IDIQTR

-641 LDAATGLNYRY
+641 LDVATGLNYRY

-660 ISIPLIQRKASV
+660 ISIPLIQRKASIV
-672 ISSGSDYTNSFVFNE
+672 SSNGDYTNSLVFNE

>member
-23 FIEAGFETGLLEGT
+23 FIEAGFETGLLEGA
-37 QTQEKNYTTTQ
+37 QTQEKRH
-48 TTTKTTTNN
+48 TTTKNTYAT
-57 YNYLPLNSIL
+57 YNYLPTDAVLK
-67 QRATNL
+67 RAANL
-73 FKDADISKLSF
+73 FTDAKSISQLNF

-89 VRASLDLSGHLTIEN
+89 VKVLYIGGKLTIEN
-104 FLPYNLNNVKLSFT
+104 FLPYNLSNVKLSFT
-118 DAQGNVID
+118 DAQGNIID
-126 LGVIETLPKQSKIVL
+126 LGVIETIPKHSKIVL
-141 SYQQFN
+141 PG
-147 ETKQV
+147 EA
-152 FDNIMEEQ
+152 FDSL
-160 KKYYEKEAERRKN
+160 KEAFDKIDPYTFFFPKFEA
-173 KTTSSVSETNRE
+173 TSTSVS
-185 PSFTFP
+185 
-191 TFEVLSTPHSDPNT
+191 DANT
-205 QRVFEALSKINT
+205 QRVFETLNKIKT
-217 NLVMKYSDTNN
+217 NLIMKYSNENPSNFNTCPYNN
-228 FESAKDKTEK
+228 NGNTKNDCWQP
-238 FTAKTAEEFTNLML
+238 FTPQTAEEFTNLML

-272 EFTDNKQ
+272 DFTNSSTDCDNDPSKCVNPGINGRVDSKVDQQYVLNKQ
-279 SGECTNK
+279 G
-286 GDSNDNCV
+286 
-294 YPQKNGLVKSNVD
+294 
-307 KKYVLDKQSIVNN
+307 IVNN
-320 FRGKTDLDVSLLNGA
+320 FRKKIEID
-335 GVDGLGSNTT
+335 
-345 PTNNDDGKNYGQL
+345 
-358 AVVASALNPQKLFG
+358 AVVLKNSGVVGLANGYGNDGEYGTLGVEAYALDPTKLFG
-372 TDYKT
+372 NNLKT
-377 INLADLRAILHEF
+377 INLADLRTILHEF

-405 RVPVVG
+405 RVPTG
-411 SNGQQEKKD
+411 QNENGKP
-420 DGALKDSDGLPY
+420 KDSDGLPY

-439 GQGQPSF
+439 GQGQSAF

-491 QTNYNLNATLNTQ
+491 QTNYNLNASLNTQ
-504 DMANSVIGTI
+504 DLANSMLSTI
-514 QKTLTATS
+514 QKTFVTS
-522 TTTTTSYHHSKS
+522 SVTNHYFSSA
-534 LQRFRSP
+534 LQNFRSP
-541 LLGINVKIGYQNY
+541 ILGVNAKIGYQNY

-604 TGIQTR
+604 IDIQTR

-641 LDAATGLNYRY
+641 LDVATGLNYRY

-660 ISIPLIQRKASV
+660 ISIPLIQRKASIV
-672 ISSGSDYTNSFVFNE
+672 SSNGDYTNSFVFNE

>member
-1 MRKLFIPLLLC
+1 MRKLFIPLLLF

-37 QTQEKNYTTTQ
+37 QTQEQ
-48 TTTKTTTNN
+48 RRTTTKNTYAT
-57 YNYLPLNSIL
+57 YNYLPTDAVLK
-67 QRATNL
+67 RAANL
-73 FKDADISKLSF
+73 FTNAEAISKLKF

-89 VRASLDLSGHLTIEN
+89 VRVLYMLNGQLTIEN
-104 FLPYNLNNVKLSFT
+104 FLPYNLSNVKLSFT

-126 LGVIETLPKQSKIVL
+126 LGVIETIPKHSKIVL
-141 SYQQFN
+141 PG
-147 ETKQV
+147 EA
-152 FDNIMEEQ
+152 FDSLKVDPYTLFLPKI
-160 KKYYEKEAERRKN
+160 EA
-173 KTTSSVSETNRE
+173 TSTSVS
-185 PSFTFP
+185 
-191 TFEVLSTPHSDPNT
+191 DANT
-205 QRVFEALSKINT
+205 QRVFETLNKIKT
-217 NLVMKYSDTNN
+217 DLVVNYRNENK
-228 FESAKDKTEK
+228 FEGHQNHWEA
-238 FTAKTAEEFTNLML
+238 FTPQTAEEFTNLML

-272 EFTDNKQ
+272 DF
-279 SGECTNK
+279 TNK
-286 GDSNDNCV
+286 GGGGECDTSKENDCV
-294 YPQKNGLVKSNVD
+294 NPETNGLVNPQNKS
-307 KKYVLDKQSIVNN
+307 YVLNKQDIVNK
-320 FRGKTDLDVSLLNGA
+320 FRNKADLDVVILKDS
-335 GVDGLGSNTT
+335 GVVGLGSDIT
-345 PTNNDDGKNYGQL
+345 PSNNDDGKHYGQL
-358 AVVASALNPQKLFG
+358 GVVASALDPKKLFG
-372 TDYKT
+372 NNLKT
-377 INLADLRAILHEF
+377 INLEDLRTILHEF

-405 RVPVVG
+405 RVPTG
-411 SNGQQEKKD
+411 QNENGKP
-420 DGALKDSDGLPY
+420 KDSDGLPY

-439 GQGQPSF
+439 GQGQSAF

-476 INQNALPINFANLNS
+476 INQNALPINFANLGS
-491 QTNYNLNATLNTQ
+491 QTNYNLNASLNTQ
-504 DMANSVIGTI
+504 DLANSMLSTI
-514 QKTLTATS
+514 QKTFVTS
-522 TTTTTSYHHSKS
+522 SVTNHYFSSAS
-534 LQRFRSP
+534 QSFRSP
-541 LLGINVKIGYQNY
+541 ILGVNAKIGYQNY

-569 NYAKAANQKV
+569 NYAKASSEKV
-579 QQLSYGGGIDLLLD
+579 QQLSYGGGIDLLVD

-604 TGIQTR
+604 IDIQTR

-629 YYALNKVKGSGN
+629 YYVLNKVKGSGN
-641 LDAATGLNYRY
+641 LDVATGLNYRY

-672 ISSGSDYTNSFVFNE
+672 VSSGGDYTNSFVFNE

>member
-1 MRKLFIPLLLC
+1 MKKLFIPLLLF
-12 SALEANEKNGF
+12 STLEANEKNGF

-37 QTQEKNYTTTQ
+37 QTQEKRH
-48 TTTKTTTNN
+48 TTTKNTYAT
-57 YNYLPLNSIL
+57 YNYLPTDAVLK
-67 QRATNL
+67 RAANL
-73 FKDADISKLSF
+73 FTNAEAISKLKF

-89 VRASLDLSGHLTIEN
+89 VRVLYMYNGQLTIEN
-104 FLPYNLNNVKLSFT
+104 FLPYNLSNVKLSFT

-126 LGVIETLPKQSKIVL
+126 LGVIETIPKHSKIVL
-141 SYQQFN
+141 PG
-147 ETKQV
+147 EA
-152 FDNIMEEQ
+152 FDSLKIDPYTLFLP
-160 KKYYEKEAERRKN
+160 KIEA
-173 KTTSSVSETNRE
+173 TSTSVS
-185 PSFTFP
+185 
-191 TFEVLSTPHSDPNT
+191 DANT
-205 QRVFEALSKINT
+205 QRVFETLNKIKT
-217 NLVMKYSDTNN
+217 NLIVNYRNENK
-228 FESAKDKTEK
+228 FEGHQNHWEA
-238 FTAKTAEEFTNLML
+238 FTPQTAEEFTNLML

-272 EFTDNKQ
+272 EFTNKGGG
-279 SGECTNK
+279 GECDTNK
-286 GDSNDNCV
+286 ENECV
-294 YPQKNGLVKSNVD
+294 NPGTNGLVNSQNKS
-307 KKYVLDKQSIVNN
+307 YVLNKQDIINK
-320 FRGKTDLDVSLLNGA
+320 FRNKADLDVVVLKDS
-335 GVDGLGSNTT
+335 GVVGLGSDIT
-345 PTNNDDGKNYGQL
+345 PSNNDDGKHYGQL
-358 AVVASALNPQKLFG
+358 GVVASALDPTKLFG
-372 TDYKT
+372 NDLKT
-377 INLADLRAILHEF
+377 IKLENLRTILHEF

-405 RVPVVG
+405 RVPTG
-411 SNGQQEKKD
+411 QNENGKP
-420 DGALKDSDGLPY
+420 KDSDGLPY

-439 GQGQPSF
+439 GSNQPAF

-476 INQNALPINFANLNS
+476 INQNALPINYANLGS
-491 QTNYNLNATLNTQ
+491 QTNYNLNASLNTQ
-504 DMANSVIGTI
+504 DLANSMLSTI
-514 QKTLTATS
+514 QKTFVTS
-522 TTTTTSYHHSKS
+522 SVTNHYSSSTSQS
-534 LQRFRSP
+534 FRSP
-541 LLGINVKIGYQNY
+541 ILGVNAKIGYQNY

-569 NYAKAANQKV
+569 NYAKAINQKV

-604 TGIQTR
+604 TGVQTR
-610 RNFSSSFG
+610 KNFSSSFG

-629 YYALNKVKGSGN
+629 YYVLNKVKGSGN
-641 LDAATGLNYRY
+641 LDVATGLNYRY

-672 ISSGSDYTNSFVFNE
+672 VSSGSDYTNSFVFNE

>member
-37 QTQEKNYTTTQ
+37 QTQEKRH
-48 TTTKTTTNN
+48 TTTKNTYAT
-57 YNYLPLNSIL
+57 YNYLPTDTIL
-67 QRATNL
+67 KRAANL
-73 FKDADISKLSF
+73 FTDAKSISQLNF

-89 VRASLDLSGHLTIEN
+89 VKVLYIGGKLTIEN
-104 FLPYNLNNVKLSFT
+104 FLPYNLSNVKLSFT
-118 DAQGNVID
+118 DAQGNMID
-126 LGVIETLPKQSKIVL
+126 LGVIETIPKHSKIVL
-141 SYQQFN
+141 PG
-147 ETKQV
+147 EA
-152 FDNIMEEQ
+152 FDSL
-160 KKYYEKEAERRKN
+160 KEAFDKIDPYTFFLPKFEA
-173 KTTSSVSETNRE
+173 TSTSVS
-185 PSFTFP
+185 
-191 TFEVLSTPHSDPNT
+191 DANT
-205 QRVFEALSKINT
+205 QRVFETLNKIKT
-217 NLVMKYSDTNN
+217 NLIMKYSNENPSNFNTCPYNN
-228 FESAKDKTEK
+228 NGNTKNDCWQP
-238 FTAKTAEEFTNLML
+238 FTPQTAEEFTNLML

-272 EFTDNKQ
+272 EFTNSSTDCDNDPSKCVNPGINGRVDSKVDQQYVLNKQ
-279 SGECTNK
+279 G
-286 GDSNDNCV
+286 
-294 YPQKNGLVKSNVD
+294 
-307 KKYVLDKQSIVNN
+307 IVNN
-320 FRGKTDLDVSLLNGA
+320 FRKKIEID
-335 GVDGLGSNTT
+335 
-345 PTNNDDGKNYGQL
+345 
-358 AVVASALNPQKLFG
+358 AVVLKNSGVVGLANGYGNDGEYGTLGVEAYALDPTKLFG
-372 TDYKT
+372 NNLKT
-377 INLADLRAILHEF
+377 INLADLRTILHEF

-405 RVPVVG
+405 RVPTG
-411 SNGQQEKKD
+411 QNENGKP
-420 DGALKDSDGLPY
+420 KDSDGLPY

-439 GQGQPSF
+439 GQGQSAF

-491 QTNYNLNATLNTQ
+491 QTNYNLNASLNTQ
-504 DMANSVIGTI
+504 DLANSMLSTI
-514 QKTLTATS
+514 QKTFVTS
-522 TTTTTSYHHSKS
+522 SVTNHYFSSAS
-534 LQRFRSP
+534 QNFRSP
-541 LLGINVKIGYQNY
+541 ILGVNAKIGYQNY

-579 QQLSYGGGIDLLLD
+579 QQLSYGGGIDLLVD
-593 FITTYSNKNSP
+593 FITTYSNKNNP
-604 TGIQTR
+604 IDIQTR

-641 LDAATGLNYRY
+641 LDVATGLNYRY

-660 ISIPLIQRKASV
+660 ISIPLIQRKASIV
-672 ISSGSDYTNSFVFNE
+672 SSNGDYTNSFVFNE

>member
-1 MRKLFIPLLLC
+1 MRKLFIPLLLF

-37 QTQEKNYTTTQ
+37 QTQEKRH
-48 TTTKTTTNN
+48 TTTKNTYAT
-57 YNYLPLNSIL
+57 YNYLPTDSVLK
-67 QRATNL
+67 RAANL
-73 FKDADISKLSF
+73 FTDAKSISQLTF

-89 VRASLDLSGHLTIEN
+89 VRVLYMYNGQLTIEN
-104 FLPYNLNNVKLSFT
+104 FLPYNLSNVKLSFK

-126 LGVIETLPKQSKIVL
+126 LGVIETIPKHSKIVL
-141 SYQQFN
+141 PG
-147 ETKQV
+147 EA
-152 FDNIMEEQ
+152 FDSLKIDPYTFFLP
-160 KKYYEKEAERRKN
+160 KIEA
-173 KTTSSVSETNRE
+173 TSTSISDTNTR
-185 PSFTFP
+185 
-191 TFEVLSTPHSDPNT
+191 
-205 QRVFEALSKINT
+205 RVFETLNKIKT
-217 NLVMKYSDTNN
+217 DLVVNYRNENK
-228 FESAKDKTEK
+228 FKDHENHWEA
-238 FTAKTAEEFTNLML
+238 FTPQTAEEFTNLML

-272 EFTDNKQ
+272 EFTNSSTDCDSDPSKCVNPGVNGVVNSQNKSYVLNKQ
-279 SGECTNK
+279 
-286 GDSNDNCV
+286 D
-294 YPQKNGLVKSNVD
+294 
-307 KKYVLDKQSIVNN
+307 IVNK
-320 FRGKTDLDVSLLNGA
+320 FRNKADLDVVVLKDS
-335 GVDGLGSNTT
+335 GVVGLGSDIT
-345 PTNNDDGKNYGQL
+345 PSNNDDGKHYGQL
-358 AVVASALNPQKLFG
+358 GVVASALEPQKLFG
-372 TDYKT
+372 NDLKT
-377 INLADLRAILHEF
+377 INLADLRTILHEF

-405 RVPVVG
+405 RVPTG
-411 SNGQQEKKD
+411 QSENGKP
-420 DGALKDSDGLPY
+420 KDSDGLPY

-439 GQGQPSF
+439 GSNQPAF

-476 INQNALPINFANLNS
+476 INQNALPIDYANLS
-491 QTNYNLNATLNTQ
+491 AQTNYNLNASLNTQ
-504 DMANSVIGTI
+504 DLANSMLSTI
-514 QKTLTATS
+514 QKTFVTS
-522 TTTTTSYHHSKS
+522 SVTNHYFSSASQSFKS
-534 LQRFRSP
+534 P
-541 LLGINVKIGYQNY
+541 ILGVNAKIGYQNY
-554 FNDFIGLAYYGIIKY
+554 FNDFIGLAYYGIVKY
-569 NYAKAANQKV
+569 NYSKALNQKV

-604 TGIQTR
+604 IGVQTK

-623 RGLYNS
+623 RGLYNG
-629 YYALNKVKGSGN
+629 YYVLNKVKGSGN
-641 LDAATGLNYRY
+641 LDVATGLNYRY

-672 ISSGSDYTNSFVFNE
+672 VSSGSDYTNSFVFNE

>member
-1 MRKLFIPLLLC
+1 MKKLFIPLLLF

-37 QTQEKNYTTTQ
+37 QTQEKRH
-48 TTTKTTTNN
+48 TTTKNTYAT
-57 YNYLPLNSIL
+57 YNYLPTDTIL
-67 QRATNL
+67 KRAANL
-73 FKDADISKLSF
+73 FTDAKSISQLNF

-89 VRASLDLSGHLTIEN
+89 VRVLYMYNGQLTIEN

-126 LGVIETLPKQSKIVL
+126 LGVIETIPKHSKIVL
-141 SYQQFN
+141 PG
-147 ETKQV
+147 EA
-152 FDNIMEEQ
+152 FDSLKIDPYTLFLP
-160 KKYYEKEAERRKN
+160 KIEA
-173 KTTSSVSETNRE
+173 TSTSI
-185 PSFTFP
+185 
-191 TFEVLSTPHSDPNT
+191 SDANT
-205 QRVFEALSKINT
+205 QRVFETLNKIKT
-217 NLVMKYSDTNN
+217 NLIVNYRNENK
-228 FESAKDKTEK
+228 FEGHQNHWQP
-238 FTAKTAEEFTNLML
+238 FTPQTAEEFTNLML

-272 EFTDNKQ
+272 EFT
-279 SGECTNK
+279 NK
-286 GDSNDNCV
+286 GGGNECDTSKENECVNPGVNGRVDS
-294 YPQKNGLVKSNVD
+294 KVD
-307 KKYVLDKQSIVNN
+307 QKYVLNKQDIVNK
-320 FRGKTDLDVSLLNGA
+320 FRNKADLDVIVLKDS
-335 GVDGLGSNTT
+335 GVVGLGSDIT
-345 PTNNDDGKNYGQL
+345 PSNNDDGKHYGQL
-358 AVVASALNPQKLFG
+358 GVVASALDPKKLFG
-372 TDYKT
+372 NDLKT
-377 INLADLRAILHEF
+377 INLADLRTILHEF

-405 RVPVVG
+405 RVPVMKDGQVEKDN
-411 SNGQQEKKD
+411 NGKP
-420 DGALKDSDGLPY
+420 KDSDGLPY

-439 GQGQPSF
+439 KSNQPAF

-476 INQNALPINFANLNS
+476 INQNALPIDYANLNA
-491 QTNYNLNATLNTQ
+491 QTNYNLNASLNTQ
-504 DMANSVIGTI
+504 DLANSMLSTI
-514 QKTLTATS
+514 QKTFVTS
-522 TTTTTSYHHSKS
+522 SVTNHYFSSAS
-534 LQRFRSP
+534 QSFRSP
-541 LLGINVKIGYQNY
+541 ILGVNAKIGYQNY
-554 FNDFIGLAYYGIIKY
+554 FNDFIGLAYYGIVKY
-569 NYAKAANQKV
+569 NYSKALNQKF

-610 RNFSSSFG
+610 KNFSSSFG

-629 YYALNKVKGSGN
+629 YYVLNKVKGSGN
-641 LDAATGLNYRY
+641 LDVATGLNYRY

-672 ISSGSDYTNSFVFNE
+672 VSSGGDYTNSFVFNE

>member
-1 MRKLFIPLLLC
+1 MRKLFIPLLLF

-37 QTQEKNYTTTQ
+37 QTQEKRH
-48 TTTKTTTNN
+48 TTTKNTYAT
-57 YNYLPLNSIL
+57 YSYLPTDTIL
-67 QRATNL
+67 KRAANL
-73 FKDADISKLSF
+73 FTDAEAISKLNF

-89 VRASLDLSGHLTIEN
+89 VKVLYIGGKLTIEN
-104 FLPYNLNNVKLSFT
+104 FLPYNLSNVKLSFT

-126 LGVIETLPKQSKIVL
+126 LGVIETIPKHSKIVL
-141 SYQQFN
+141 PG
-147 ETKQV
+147 EA
-152 FDNIMEEQ
+152 FDSL
-160 KKYYEKEAERRKN
+160 KEAFDKIGPYTFFLPKFEA
-173 KTTSSVSETNRE
+173 TSTSI
-185 PSFTFP
+185 
-191 TFEVLSTPHSDPNT
+191 SDANT
-205 QRVFEALSKINT
+205 QRVFETLNNIKT
-217 NLVMKYSDTNN
+217 NLIMKYSNKNPNN
-228 FESAKDKTEK
+228 FNTCPYNNNGNTKNDCWQN
-238 FTAKTAEEFTNLML
+238 FTPQTAEEFTNLML

-272 EFTDNKQ
+272 EFTNSSTDCDNDPSKCVNPGVNGRVDTKVDQQYILNKQ
-279 SGECTNK
+279 G
-286 GDSNDNCV
+286 
-294 YPQKNGLVKSNVD
+294 
-307 KKYVLDKQSIVNN
+307 IINN
-320 FRGKTDLDVSLLNGA
+320 FRKKIEID
-335 GVDGLGSNTT
+335 
-345 PTNNDDGKNYGQL
+345 
-358 AVVASALNPQKLFG
+358 AVVLKNSGVVGLANGYGNDGEYGTLGVEAYALEPQKLFS
-372 TDYKT
+372 DNLKT
-377 INLADLRAILHEF
+377 INLADLRTILHEF

-405 RVPVVG
+405 RVPTG
-411 SNGQQEKKD
+411 QNENGKP
-420 DGALKDSDGLPY
+420 KDSDGLPY

-439 GQGQPSF
+439 GSNQSAF

-476 INQNALPINFANLNS
+476 INQNALPINYANLGS
-491 QTNYNLNATLNTQ
+491 QTNYNLNASLNTQ
-504 DMANSVIGTI
+504 DLANSMLSTI
-514 QKTLTATS
+514 QKTFVTS
-522 TTTTTSYHHSKS
+522 SVTNHYSSS
-534 LQRFRSP
+534 ASQSFRSP
-541 LLGINVKIGYQNY
+541 ILGVNAKIGYQNY

-593 FITTYSNKNSP
+593 FITTYSNKNDP
-604 TGIQTR
+604 TGVQTR

-629 YYALNKVKGSGN
+629 YYVFNKVKGSGN
-641 LDAATGLNYRY
+641 LDVATGLNYRY

-672 ISSGSDYTNSFVFNE
+672 VSSGSDYTNSFVFNE

>member
-12 SALEANEKNGF
+12 NMLEANEKNGF

-37 QTQEKNYTTTQ
+37 QTQEKRH
-48 TTTKTTTNN
+48 TTTKNTYAT
-57 YNYLPLNSIL
+57 YNYLPTDAVLK
-67 QRATNL
+67 RAANL
-73 FKDADISKLSF
+73 FTSAEAISKLKF

-89 VRASLDLSGHLTIEN
+89 VRVLYMYNGQLTIEN
-104 FLPYNLNNVKLSFT
+104 FLPYNLSNVKLSFT

-126 LGVIETLPKQSKIVL
+126 LGVIETIPKHSKIVL
-141 SYQQFN
+141 PG
-147 ETKQV
+147 EA
-152 FDNIMEEQ
+152 FDSLKVDPYTLFLPKI
-160 KKYYEKEAERRKN
+160 EA
-173 KTTSSVSETNRE
+173 TSTSVS
-185 PSFTFP
+185 
-191 TFEVLSTPHSDPNT
+191 DANT
-205 QRVFEALSKINT
+205 QRVFETLNKIKT
-217 NLVMKYSDTNN
+217 DLVVNYRNENK
-228 FESAKDKTEK
+228 FKDHENHWEA
-238 FTAKTAEEFTNLML
+238 FTPQTAEEFTNLML

-272 EFTDNKQ
+272 DF
-279 SGECTNK
+279 TNK
-286 GDSNDNCV
+286 GGEECDTGKENECV
-294 YPQKNGLVKSNVD
+294 NPGTNGRVNSQNAS
-307 KKYVLDKQSIVNN
+307 YVLNKQDIVNK
-320 FRGKTDLDVSLLNGA
+320 FRNKADLDVVVLKDS
-335 GVDGLGSNTT
+335 GVVGLGSDIT
-345 PTNNDDGKNYGQL
+345 PSNNDDGKHYGQL
-358 AVVASALNPQKLFG
+358 GVVASALDPKKLFG
-372 TDYKT
+372 NNLKT
-377 INLADLRAILHEF
+377 INLEDLRTILHEF
-390 SHTKGYTH
+390 SHTKGYGH

-405 RVPVVG
+405 RVPTG
-411 SNGQQEKKD
+411 QNENGKP
-420 DGALKDSDGLPY
+420 KDSDGLPY

-439 GQGQPSF
+439 GQGQSAF

-476 INQNALPINFANLNS
+476 INQNALPINFANLGS
-491 QTNYNLNATLNTQ
+491 QTNYNLNASLNTQ
-504 DMANSVIGTI
+504 DLANSMLSTI
-514 QKTLTATS
+514 QKTFVTS
-522 TTTTTSYHHSKS
+522 SVTNHYFSSAS
-534 LQRFRSP
+534 QSFRSP
-541 LLGINVKIGYQNY
+541 ILGVNAKIGYQNY

-579 QQLSYGGGIDLLLD
+579 QQLSYGGGIDLLVD

-604 TGIQTR
+604 IDIQTR

-629 YYALNKVKGSGN
+629 YYAFNKVKGSGN
-641 LDAATGLNYRY
+641 LDVATGLNYRY

-660 ISIPLIQRKASV
+660 ISIPLIQRKASIV
-672 ISSGSDYTNSFVFNE
+672 SSNGDYTNSLVFNE

>member
-1 MRKLFIPLLLC
+1 MKKLFIPLLLF

-37 QTQEKNYTTTQ
+37 QTQEKRHTI
-48 TTTKTTTNN
+48 TKNTYAT
-57 YNYLPLNSIL
+57 YNYLPTDTIL
-67 QRATNL
+67 KRAANL
-73 FKDADISKLSF
+73 FTDAKSISQLNF

-89 VRASLDLSGHLTIEN
+89 VRASASMLNGSLTIEN
-104 FLPYNLNNVKLSFT
+104 FLPYNLNNVKLSLT

-126 LGVIETLPKQSKIVL
+126 LGVIETIPKHSKIVL
-141 SYQQFN
+141 PEKLFDGLRQIGPYIFQQI
-147 ETKQV
+147 EVSSTQV
-152 FDNIMEEQ
+152 
-160 KKYYEKEAERRKN
+160 
-173 KTTSSVSETNRE
+173 
-185 PSFTFP
+185 
-191 TFEVLSTPHSDPNT
+191 SDANT
-205 QRVFEALSKINT
+205 QRVFETLNNIKT
-217 NLVMKYSDTNN
+217 NLVMKYLDNN
-228 FESAKDKTEK
+228 PFANTCGNQSKNDCWQN
-238 FTAKTAEEFTNLML
+238 FTPQTAEEFTNLML

-272 EFTDNKQ
+272 EFTNKGGGGECDTSKENECVNPGTNGVVNSQNQQYVLNKQ
-279 SGECTNK
+279 
-286 GDSNDNCV
+286 D
-294 YPQKNGLVKSNVD
+294 
-307 KKYVLDKQSIVNN
+307 IVNK
-320 FRGKTDLDVSLLNGA
+320 FRNKADLDVVVLKDS
-335 GVDGLGSNTT
+335 GVVGLGSDIT
-345 PTNNDDGKNYGQL
+345 PSNNDDGKHYGQL
-358 AVVASALNPQKLFG
+358 GVVASALEPQKLFG
-372 TDYKT
+372 NDLKT
-377 INLADLRAILHEF
+377 INLADLRTILHEF

-405 RVPVVG
+405 RVPVMKD
-411 SNGQQEKKD
+411 GQVEKDNSGKP
-420 DGALKDSDGLPY
+420 KDSDGLPY

-439 GQGQPSF
+439 GSNQPAF

-476 INQNALPINFANLNS
+476 INQNALPINYANLGS
-491 QTNYNLNATLNTQ
+491 QTNYNLNASLNTQ
-504 DMANSVIGTI
+504 DLANSMLSTI
-514 QKTLTATS
+514 QKTFVTS
-522 TTTTTSYHHSKS
+522 SVTNHYSSS
-534 LQRFRSP
+534 ASQSFRSP
-541 LLGINVKIGYQNY
+541 ILGVNAKIGYQNY
-554 FNDFIGLAYYGIIKY
+554 FNDFIGLAYYGIVKY
-569 NYAKAANQKV
+569 NYSKALNQKF

-604 TGIQTR
+604 VGVQTR
-610 RNFSSSFG
+610 KNFSSSFG

-629 YYALNKVKGSGN
+629 YYVLNKVKGSGN
-641 LDAATGLNYRY
+641 LDVATGLNYRY

-672 ISSGSDYTNSFVFNE
+672 VSSGSDYTNSFVFNE

>member
-1 MRKLFIPLLLC
+1 MKKLFIPLLLF

-37 QTQEKNYTTTQ
+37 QTQEKRH
-48 TTTKTTTNN
+48 TTTKNTYAT
-57 YNYLPLNSIL
+57 YNYLPTDTIL
-67 QRATNL
+67 KRAANL
-73 FKDADISKLSF
+73 FTDAKSISQLKF

-89 VRASLDLSGHLTIEN
+89 VRVLYMYNGQLTIEN

-126 LGVIETLPKQSKIVL
+126 LGVIETIPKHSKIVL
-141 SYQQFN
+141 PG
-147 ETKQV
+147 EA
-152 FDNIMEEQ
+152 FDSLKIDPYTLFLP
-160 KKYYEKEAERRKN
+160 KIEA
-173 KTTSSVSETNRE
+173 TSTSVS
-185 PSFTFP
+185 
-191 TFEVLSTPHSDPNT
+191 DANT
-205 QRVFEALSKINT
+205 QRVFETLNKIKT
-217 NLVMKYSDTNN
+217 NLVVNYRNENK
-228 FESAKDKTEK
+228 FKDHENHWEA
-238 FTAKTAEEFTNLML
+238 FTPQTAEEFTNLML

-272 EFTDNKQ
+272 EFT
-279 SGECTNK
+279 NK
-286 GDSNDNCV
+286 GGGEECDTIKENDCV
-294 YPQKNGLVKSNVD
+294 NPGTNGLVNSQNQQ
-307 KKYVLDKQSIVNN
+307 YVLNKQDIVNK
-320 FRGKTDLDVSLLNGA
+320 FRNKADLDVVILKDS
-335 GVDGLGSNTT
+335 GVVGLGSDIT
-345 PTNNDDGKNYGQL
+345 PSNNDDGKHYGQL
-358 AVVASALNPQKLFG
+358 GVVASALDPKKLFG
-372 TDYKT
+372 NDLKT
-377 INLADLRAILHEF
+377 INLEDLRTILHEF
-390 SHTKGYTH
+390 SHTKGYGH

-405 RVPVVG
+405 RVPTG
-411 SNGQQEKKD
+411 QNENGKP
-420 DGALKDSDGLPY
+420 KDSDGLPY

-439 GQGQPSF
+439 KSNQPAF

-476 INQNALPINFANLNS
+476 INQNALPINYANLGS
-491 QTNYNLNATLNTQ
+491 QTNYNLNASLNTQ
-504 DMANSVIGTI
+504 DLANSMLSTI
-514 QKTLTATS
+514 QKTFVTS
-522 TTTTTSYHHSKS
+522 SVTNHYFSSTSQS
-534 LQRFRSP
+534 FRSP
-541 LLGINVKIGYQNY
+541 ILGVNAKIGYQNY

-569 NYAKAANQKV
+569 NYSKALNQKF

-604 TGIQTR
+604 TGVQTR
-610 RNFSSSFG
+610 KNFSSSFG

-629 YYALNKVKGSGN
+629 YYVLNKVKGSGN
-641 LDAATGLNYRY
+641 LDVATGLNYRY